1 MTMRIIKES
10 ANAKVLVITPLLPE
24 HKISKETKKTI
35 KRNKVPFV
43 WISYEGSDNIP
54 TNVQNGLNEFRK
66 YKKGDIPEFL
76 LPLDRDI
83 VLGRGMIDKLCISL
97 NMLPPEVAYVYA
109 NFEFKGAVNRKFP
122 AQTFDIN
129 KLVFNNYI
137 SSNSLIRTKALRD
150 IGGFVT
156 DDKYKRLLDW
166 ALWLKFYQ
174 NGYIGMPCP
183 IANFIAVSS
192 EDDISAGTEEDFE
205 LKRRR
210 VMSDFV
216 KPIVERAKEE
226 IQKNEQVEDSSN
238 VLSFDDVID

>member
-1 MTMRIIKES
+1 MNIIKES
-10 ANAKVLVITPLLPE
+10 ANAKVLVITPLLPD

-35 KRNKVPFV
+35 KRNTVPFT
-43 WISYEGSDNIP
+43 WISYEGNDNIP

-66 YKKGDIPEFL
+66 YKKNDIPEFL

-83 VLGRGMIDKLCISL
+83 ILGRGMIDRMCVALS
-97 NMLPPEVAYVYA
+97 MLPLEVAYTYA
-109 NFEFKGAVNRKFP
+109 NFEFKGAINKKFP

-137 SSNSLIRTKALRD
+137 SSNSLIRISALND
-150 IGGFVT
+150 VGGFVT

-174 NGYIGMPCP
+174 HGYIGMPCP
-183 IANFIAVSS
+183 IASFTAISTK
-192 EDDISAGTEEDFE
+192 DDISAGTAEDFE

-210 VMSDFV
+210 VMVDFV
-216 KPIVERAKEE
+216 TPIIEKAKKNMEVEKSVDDEPE
-226 IQKNEQVEDSSN
+226 
-238 VLSFDDVID
+238 VLSFDDVI